1 MFNLI
6 IRVCLVR
13 EGRIIQIVRCMLDF
27 LLFLLTLFF
36 FLKFLIDQVGLKLA
50 MNDLELSPRP
60 SPLEHW
66 TTLLCLCSTGGQ
78 TNGFMHARPMT
89 STTGATAPALHF
101 LFSFLKWGL

>member
-36 FLKFLIDQVGLKLA
+36 LKFLIDQAGLKLA

-66 TTLLCLCSTGGQ
+66 HYPAV
-78 TNGFMHARPMT
+78 FMQHWGSDQQLHAR
-89 STTGATAPALHF
+89 
-101 LFSFLKWGL
+101 